1 MGAVAEGKL
10 RLLWHY
16 RFPTESSRGAAWAVG
31 EDGTPSPQAHDATH
45 RVLGGGASETREVR
59 ASPLRWPPTN
69 SSLLS
74 LSPLL
79 VP

>member
-31 EDGTPSPQAHDATH
+31 EDGTPPPPSP
-45 RVLGGGASETREVR
+45 
-59 ASPLRWPPTN
+59 
-69 SSLLS
+69 
-74 LSPLL
+74 
-79 VP
+79 